1 MSTFLKAAALA
12 QIALT
17 ATLPFSAPVHAQAAQ
32 ALIVIVDMEEVVST
46 SAAGKGAQA
55 VLQGQANSLQSR
67 VKTLSDGFQKE
78 EDALRTAFQNKTLAQ
93 AAAEAKVKDIEGRKQ
108 SAQTEIAGRQR
119 TLQGSQRFVVEQID
133 RAAQPIVTALMKEK
147 GERKGVVRG

>member
-78 EDALRTAFQNKTLAQ
+78 EDALRTAFQK
-93 AAAEAKVKDIEGRKQ
+93 IGRA
-108 SAQTEIAGRQR
+108 SCR
-119 TLQGSQRFVVEQID
+119 
-133 RAAQPIVTALMKEK
+133 
-147 GERKGVVRG
+147 ERVCQYV